1 MFVLIQIA
9 APTTVTRK
17 TTKRAVSA
25 AHIVFCCQGVGY
37 LFMQASRSSLSV
49 FAEEGQ
55 MLNRHFGYWSGFGFA
70 GAPLLIVVRVLSI
83 FSANCL
89 FWGSSVIAFC
99 HASNA
104 WGTRFNFK

>member
-1 MFVLIQIA
+1 
-9 APTTVTRK
+9 
-17 TTKRAVSA
+17 
-25 AHIVFCCQGVGY
+25 
-37 LFMQASRSSLSV
+37 MQASHASFSV

-55 MLNRHFGYWSGFGFA
+55 MLDRHSDYWSGFGFA
-70 GAPLLIVVRVLSI
+70 GAPLLIVVRVLAI

-89 FWGSSVIAFC
+89 FCGSSAIAFC